1 MTENPGYGQFCPVAV
16 AAEIIAERWT
26 PLVLRALFCG
36 ATRFGEIQA
45 SVPRMSSALLSRRLK
60 DLEQANIVERRKVEK
75 GKGFEYFLT
84 PSGSELFPVLN
95 QMGNWAQKW
104 LRREIISDKNLDP
117 DVLFW
122 ELRRNILAD
131 NYLVEQRRVVE
142 FQLQGVPADRRF
154 YWLVFERGDVDI
166 CVKNPGYDVNLWVN
180 SKLRTLVELWLGH
193 RKISAA
199 IDDDSLQ
206 LDGDAPDVDAFSNW
220 FTCSHFAK
228 VGELPPAVPN

>member
-60 DLEQANIVERRKVEK
+60 DLEQANIVERRQVEK

-84 PSGSELFPVLN
+84 PSGAELFPVLD

-122 ELRRNILAD
+122 ELRRNILAA
-131 NYLVEQRRVVE
+131 NYQVEQRRVVE
-142 FQLQGVPADRRF
+142 FQLQGVPAERRF
-154 YWLVFERGDVDI
+154 YWLVFEPGDVDI
-166 CVKNPGYDVNLWVN
+166 CVKNPGYDINLWVN

-206 LDGDAPDVDAFSNW
+206 LDGDAPDVDAFSNL